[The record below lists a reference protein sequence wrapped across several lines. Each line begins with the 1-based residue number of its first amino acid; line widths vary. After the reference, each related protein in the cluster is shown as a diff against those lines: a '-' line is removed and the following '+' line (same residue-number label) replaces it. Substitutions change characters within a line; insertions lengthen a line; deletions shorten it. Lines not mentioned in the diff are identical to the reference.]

1 MENTVKKPRW
11 TFGYVIRKKPIKF
24 AALTIFFVVALLK
37 AVDCVLPS
45 IVRAL
50 GLHLGDVFFITAIA
64 AAVVLAV
71 FLSGTVLKVLSN
83 ARLAAMKPEDA
94 EKLFEKQSH
103 FFWSRIYSFVIGYIV
118 LLLLIELS
126 FVVEEYISFV
136 PLAFLVCCVL
146 PILLANL
153 VARGLNA
160 LMIRLTGT
168 NKELVAE
175 FKAGLHNH
183 EIPEKCRNTEDMN
196 GILRTLENAE
206 AGSVRVAVVVY
217 RVKKAVIRFI
227 KKFLKDAG
235 KAMLIAVAIGVVLG
249 MGMSTMVNHEIDAN
263 MADWRRQRR
272 EEDEENRIFN
282 KLQPR
287 INATAAR
294 QAKIEFSKFLK

>member
-1 MENTVKKPRW
+1 MENTVKKPHW

-37 AVDCVLPS
+37 AVDSVLPS

-50 GLHLGDVFFITAIA
+50 GLHLGDAFFITAIA

-71 FLSGTVLKVLSN
+71 FLSGTVLKVISN
-83 ARLAAMKPEDA
+83 ARLAAMKPADA
-94 EKLFEKQSH
+94 EKLFEQQSH

-118 LLLLIELS
+118 LLLLIDLS

-183 EIPEKCRNTEDMN
+183 EIPEKCRNAEDMQ

-217 RVKKAVIRFI
+217 RVKKAVVRFV
-227 KKFLKDAG
+227 KNFLKDAG
-235 KAMLIAVAIGVVLG
+235 KAMLIAAAIGAVLG
-249 MGMSTMVNHEIDAN
+249 MGMSTMVNNEIDAN
-263 MADWRRQRR
+263 MADWRRQRQAEDRRR
-272 EEDEENRIFN
+272 ELEKTVNQKVNGAVNYE
-282 KLQPR
+282 
-287 INATAAR
+287 
-294 QAKIEFSKFLK
+294 LKKRGL

>member
-1 MENTVKKPRW
+1 MENTVKKPHW

-37 AVDCVLPS
+37 AVDSVLPS

-50 GLHLGDVFFITAIA
+50 GLHLGDAFFITAIA
-64 AAVVLAV
+64 AAVVLAM
-71 FLSGTVLKVLSN
+71 FLSGTVLKVISN
-83 ARLAAMKPEDA
+83 ARLAAMKPADA
-94 EKLFEKQSH
+94 EKLFEQQSH

-118 LLLLIELS
+118 LLLLIDLS

-183 EIPEKCRNTEDMN
+183 EIPEKCRNAEDMQ

-217 RVKKAVIRFI
+217 RVKKAVVRFV
-227 KKFLKDAG
+227 KNFLKDAG
-235 KAMLIAVAIGVVLG
+235 KAMLIAAAIGAVLG
-249 MGMSTMVNHEIDAN
+249 MGMSTMVNNEIDAN
-263 MADWRRQRR
+263 MADWRRQRQAEDRRR
-272 EEDEENRIFN
+272 ELEKTVNQKVNGAVNYE
-282 KLQPR
+282 
-287 INATAAR
+287 
-294 QAKIEFSKFLK
+294 LKKRGL